1 MGETF
6 SQLGPQEDEN
16 RSILP
21 PDSASQGSNKFFS
34 APCER
39 AAGASFVT
47 CPTCQG
53 NKEIPRGEWLKALE
67 IACHPGNALGNVLAC
82 GRVPLRLS
90 LKGVGSPSSWSPRVR
105 PARAMLTP
113 PALVVLPSP
122 WGFQPRGSLSCNVP
136 SDSGSYKWLLQ
147 RS

>member
-6 SQLGPQEDEN
+6 SQLGAQEDEN
-16 RSILP
+16 TAVLP
-21 PDSASQGSNKFFS
+21 PDSSSHGGGRFFS

-39 AAGASFVT
+39 AAGASYVT

-67 IACHPGNALGNVLAC
+67 RACNPGKALGSQRLWPGASETILEWGWVSQLLVPQ
-82 GRVPLRLS
+82 GRA
-90 LKGVGSPSSWSPRVR
+90 GQGD
-105 PARAMLTP
+105 ANP

-122 WGFQPRGSLSCNVP
+122 WSSQPLCP
-136 SDSGSYKWLLQ
+136 P
-147 RS
+147 